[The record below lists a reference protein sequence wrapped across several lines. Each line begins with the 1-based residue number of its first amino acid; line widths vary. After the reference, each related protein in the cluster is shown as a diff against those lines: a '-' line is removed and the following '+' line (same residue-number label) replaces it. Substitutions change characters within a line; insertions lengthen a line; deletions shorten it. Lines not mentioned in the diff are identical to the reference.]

1 MNLSKSLKVKNSLV
15 GKLNRYKQILLR
27 ENSRRN
33 DNVSKVNPAQI
44 YDEMLFVSEKLGR
57 LKAAIAKVN
66 IGIYDKIE
74 RMAELKDRITYLQS
88 LNTREGEEIV
98 LGYNQDK
105 LVYQWTTFINNE
117 KRDKLVQE
125 LQLEIE
131 KYQDDTDLYNT
142 TTIVD
147 FNE

>member
-1 MNLSKSLKVKNSLV
+1 MTLSKALKVKNSLV
-15 GKLNRYKQILLR
+15 GKLNQYKQILLR

-57 LKAAIAKVN
+57 LKAAIAKAN

-74 RMAELKDRITYLQS
+74 RMAELKDKITYLQS
-88 LNTREGEEIV
+88 LQTREGEEVV

-117 KRDKLVQE
+117 KRDKLIQE
-125 LQLEIE
+125 LQLLIE
-131 KYQDDTDLYNT
+131 KYQDDIDLHNT
-142 TTIVD
+142 NTLVD
-147 FNE
+147 FQG

>member
-15 GKLNRYKQILLR
+15 GKLNRHKQILLR

-57 LKAAIAKVN
+57 LKAAIAKAN

-88 LNTREGEEIV
+88 LQTREGEEVV

-125 LQLEIE
+125 LQLSIE
-131 KYQDDTDLYNT
+131 KFQDDIDLHNT
-142 TTIVD
+142 NTAVD
-147 FNE
+147 FND

>member
-15 GKLNRYKQILLR
+15 GKLNQYKQILLR

-33 DNVSKVNPAQI
+33 DNASKVNPAQI
-44 YDEMLFVSEKLGR
+44 YDEMLYVSEKLGR
-57 LKAAIAKVN
+57 LKAAIAKAN

-88 LNTREGEEIV
+88 LQTREGEEIV
-98 LGYNQDK
+98 LGYNQEK

-125 LQLEIE
+125 IQLEIE
-131 KYQDDTDLYNT
+131 KYQDSIDEYNILTKIDFTD
-142 TTIVD
+142 
-147 FNE
+147 